1 MANGMMAKGLRL
13 LRFEF
18 DIAGAPLKCVALSQ
32 DTIEDKDQARRY
44 IIEKLRKEKGNL
56 EDIAL
61 NGISDYGLLTFFSP
75 GVVEILENYFVGKM
89 MLSDDPPEP
98 EQKEEPKPKKKPSL
112 EKKK

>member
-1 MANGMMAKGLRL
+1 MADGIMAKGLRL

-18 DIAGAPLKCVALSQ
+18 DIAGAPIKCVALAE
-32 DTIEDKDQARRY
+32 DTVEDKDRARKY
-44 IIEKLRKEKGNL
+44 IFDKVIEQKGNR

-75 GVVEILENYFVGKM
+75 GVVELLEDYFVGKIVGSKRI
-89 MLSDDPPEP
+89 LH
-98 EQKEEPKPKKKPSL
+98 KEEGEPKQKKRPSL